1 MTMSACRTQRELLSD
16 LLEDLL
22 QGLQTA
28 DMLKGKAKLIDAKV
42 PIIKCTLKFGE
53 HAIPNALSVCI

>member
-1 MTMSACRTQRELLSD
+1 MPQPGCRTQRELLMD

-28 DMLKGKAKLIDAKV
+28 DMLKGKASLIDAKV

-53 HAIPNALSVCI
+53 PNGLPA